1 MAVRND
7 MNLDNALIVQRTVE
21 AGQSVAVGRV
31 VKDGDADKEVQHTTD
46 GVDAIAVVVAIG
58 GNSAVTP
65 GAAGDRVQ
73 VAYLAGA
80 CIIPVKV
87 GTGGATRGKFAKCV
101 ADGVTSAVPDVATPA
116 AMNVVGF
123 FTQSGVAGDIV
134 GMVPAK
140 SWLTE

>member
-1 MAVRND
+1 MAARHDQDLQKAPIDVRK
-7 MNLDNALIVQRTVE
+7 VE
-21 AGQSVAVGRV
+21 TGQSVSKYRV
-31 VKDGDADKEVQHTTD
+31 LKDGNADGECQHTTD
-46 GVDAIAVVVAIG
+46 GVDAIAVALED
-58 GNSAVTP
+58 
-65 GAAGDRVQ
+65 GAAEDRIR

-80 CIIPVKV
+80 AVIPVKV

-101 ADGVTSAVPDVATPA
+101 ADGVTDATPDVATPA

-134 GMVPAK
+134 GMVPAR